1 MTVVALTNVAGQAR
15 SEPIL
20 LVGRRRR
27 LSTIVARHRPVGRR
41 ILVSVHRNAIGEA
54 SLVPSDA
61 TVRLRA
67 AWSRTLVGPRDVVVI
82 TILPLGGGSSSGGG
96 SKSPLGIGL
105 AIASIAL
112 IAIAPYAAPALA
124 GAAVFGAGV
133 GATTGTLATAI
144 QVGMVVGGVA
154 LGAAAQLANGAGAKT
169 KNRTLYS
176 VNGGGNVPREGAR
189 KPLLYGRC
197 WSTPPLSQRD
207 FFRYEGD
214 TMVLTKRMTLGLG
227 RFKIHAIKAGGAT
240 FWTEGAGLEGA
251 FNVAGNAVEFPYETA
266 SQLAVGDAVSSGDV
280 AGQELPRPGGNPA
293 VTPWFRLAPQ
303 GVSVDQALLSWS
315 YQSVSRTSSSGRQAA
330 GYAGVV
336 FMARRIDPVTG
347 AAMGA
352 PFELLR
358 DAIGP
363 VLSPAT
369 ALRYSRTV
377 RLPARGAYEVY
388 GQNLYPD
395 AAFAENK
402 ASWDELVGL
411 IDDVR
416 IRPAT
421 TEIVIQVRAGPGLN
435 FAAFSDVS
443 VLATR
448 ILPVWNG
455 STWTEEPTRKAVWAA
470 ADLVR
475 NEYGLDQPDGFDLAR
490 ALHYIDELK
499 ADDTFDGALPEVSSY
514 WETAGIVLLPMRADP
529 VKVGVVHSFVRDES
543 RDEPRHVL
551 TRRQIV
557 RDSGGASFQLLG
569 EGGDVIVEFDR
580 DGDPKRPDEARYSYG
595 TPSRTP
601 RRYKVPGITDGDHA
615 YRHAKWLALV
625 SVFRGASRTVVTEW
639 DGRLVYPGDHVLSDL
654 WFLKGPVVYG
664 VAGAVGRVLTLD
676 CDANLSSEWGF
687 GSIRTRFGREW
698 GILRMRGL
706 GARRVELHPDDV
718 ASAEARA
725 IQTVDG
731 PIRLTLADVLARD
744 TQDPTT
750 LVVGELEEL
759 QETYVVRAALPTDA
773 DHVRIEMLQD
783 DRRIWELLG
792 EEVRGPVPV
801 NPDALAE
808 PLLPNIKT
816 LRGRCERIETGIEVV
831 WSIAP
836 PRGARSY
843 DVWLSYDGDVT
854 RERLSS
860 GTAREGRAPIRQ
872 SEAVVTL
879 IAVAYGSTGLAG
891 REAETTFTTVAPIV
905 RGDVVDISTLKPIPY
920 DKLGLDAQTKIEAAQ
935 ADADA
940 AQAAADAAGQA
951 AQAAV
956 IDARNRLDAVR
967 RSLAIDPAQRAGF
980 IDPLWGDFRQ
990 SFAILNDVVLRM
1002 QADVAVL
1009 RDTQAAAGIEVLSGE
1024 GRVRIAAVSQ
1034 LQTEVGERLTSLS
1047 FTVDALRGQ
1056 IELYGSVQA
1065 GDLTGLINAINLVRV
1080 NLDAA
1085 NAKITSLATAAQFD
1099 GLSARLGSAEQVINA
1114 NTAAIEQKASLA
1126 VVTEQGTVLKQA
1138 VTRLD
1143 AAEGSIRTVVTAAGT
1158 ARVDGAVLPGL
1169 LSQLADSLGQQ
1180 LGAIQENIARTETN
1194 NAANFDDAG
1203 RAVAE
1208 VSTRLLALQGDAAAQ
1223 FASITRA
1230 VAGNGEA
1237 LVQSQTLLSAQIG
1250 KVTADLTAE
1259 VQARATADAAV
1270 TIRIDGAV
1278 ARLGSAEAR
1287 ITTEEQTRASQTGAL
1302 SSRLVSLE
1310 ARTGTNEAS
1319 ITGLGKTV
1327 TDNQSAAAS
1336 QFQGINTRFGAVE
1349 GKVAASEA
1357 NIQRLSDA
1365 YADGEGANARAI
1377 ETLRAEVNFNIGN
1390 INAFLTDERS
1400 ARVSGDGA
1408 LTTRLQTLEANTNND
1423 RAFSVA
1429 EQQARISADGV
1440 LTRDL
1445 QALVAQTNTDRAFV
1459 VQERESR
1466 LSFETA
1472 TASNMSEVFARTD
1485 AGTAAGRIKF
1495 EAISANGA
1503 PGVIA
1508 RYSIQ
1513 LSTERNGVY
1522 RNSGLFMDISAD
1534 GSSRVVIDANLFAI
1548 TANGGLSYPFTF
1560 DGQTLRVPNLILTSG
1575 QASTPLRADIGSY
1588 TLVAGPGTLNNAI
1601 DANLNFVFRV
1611 NNPDF
1616 PSILNLFGK
1625 VTVSGPNTSL
1635 LGMRILIDDEMAGF
1649 IQFNGNSDRF
1659 AGGTNPQAQFFGQ
1672 CVRYLP
1678 AGDRRVRIQYSY
1690 TSTDGGGRVQ
1700 IDELHIAGFTPRA

>member
-15 SEPIL
+15 GEPIR

-61 TVRLRA
+61 TVRLQA

-82 TILPLGGGSSSGGG
+82 TILPLGGGGSSSGG

-176 VNGGGNVPREGAR
+176 VSGGGNVPREGAR

-315 YQSVSRTSSSGRQAA
+315 YQSVSRTSSAGRQAA

-455 STWTEEPTRKAVWAA
+455 SSWTEEPTRKAVWAA

-475 NEYGLDQPDGFDLAR
+475 NEYGLDQPEGFDLAR
-490 ALHYIDELK
+490 ALHYIGELK

-514 WETAGIVLLPMRADP
+514 WEAAGIVLLPMRADP

-601 RRYKVPGITDGDHA
+601 RRYKVPGIIDGDHA

-664 VAGAVGRVLTLD
+664 VAGAVGRILTLD

-706 GARRVELHPDDV
+706 GARRVELHADDV

-860 GTAREGRAPIRQ
+860 GTAIEGRAPIRQ

-891 REAETTFTTVAPIV
+891 REAETTFTTVAPVV
-905 RGDVVDISTLKPIPY
+905 RGDVVDISTLAPIPY
-920 DKLGLDAQTKIEAAQ
+920 EKLDTGARAKIEAAQ
-935 ADADA
+935 KTADDA
-940 AQAAADAAGQA
+940 RKEAQSAFVDAVGRVDGLVRALAADPSLRTGF
-951 AQAAV
+951 V
-956 IDARNRLDAVR
+956 NSIIGDVR
-967 RSLAIDPAQRAGF
+967 RDVSSLAEGV
-980 IDPLWGDFRQ
+980 FR
-990 SFAILNDVVLRM
+990 LLT
-1002 QADVAVL
+1002 DVATL
-1009 RDTQAAAGIEVLSGE
+1009 RDNQAAAGIEVLPDE
-1024 GRVRIAAVSQ
+1024 GRVRIAAVAK
-1034 LQTEVGERLTSLS
+1034 LENEVGQQFASVSLT
-1047 FTVDALRGQ
+1047 VNALKGQ
-1056 IELYGSVQA
+1056 IEAYGAVQ
-1065 GDLTGLINAINLVRV
+1065 GKDVSGLVDYINVVSQR
-1080 NLDAA
+1080 LDAVA
-1085 NAKITSLATAAQFD
+1085 GTVSTLATTAQFNAL
-1099 GLSARLGSAEQVINA
+1099 GSRVSTAETTLSAQA
-1114 NTAAIEQKASLA
+1114 AAIESRATVA
-1126 VVTEQGTVLKQA
+1126 TVTAQGTQLQQA
-1138 VTRLD
+1138 VDRVS
-1143 AAEGSIRTVVTAAGT
+1143 AVEGRISSVVSAAGT
-1158 ARVDGAVLPGL
+1158 SLVNNALLPGL
-1169 LSQLADSLGQQ
+1169 IIQLLDYMGEQNGTIFETLSRA
-1180 LGAIQENIARTETN
+1180 ETAT
-1194 NAANFDDAG
+1194 AANFDQAG

-1208 VSTRLLALQGDAAAQ
+1208 VSTRLLAYQDDAAAQ
-1223 FASITRA
+1223 FVSVTRA
-1230 VAGNGEA
+1230 IAGNGEA
-1237 LVQSQTLLSAQIG
+1237 LVQSQTLLSTQIG
-1250 KVTADLTAE
+1250 KVAADITSEIQVRSA
-1259 VQARATADAAV
+1259 ADAAQ
-1270 TIRIDGAV
+1270 TIRTDGALS
-1278 ARLGSAEAR
+1278 RLGTAEAR
-1287 ITTEEQTRASQTGAL
+1287 LVTEEQTRAAADSAATTRIDGAV
-1302 SSRLVSLE
+1302 SRIGTAE
-1310 ARTGTNEAS
+1310 AGLIS
-1319 ITGLGKTV
+1319 LGKTIAD
-1327 TDNQSAAAS
+1327 TQSATAT
-1336 QFQGINTRFGAVE
+1336 QFQGINVRFGTVE
-1349 GKVAASEA
+1349 GRAGALEGRAGTIEA
-1357 NIQRLSDA
+1357 NVSTLSKA
-1365 YADGEGANARAI
+1365 YADG
-1377 ETLRAEVNFNIGN
+1377 
-1390 INAFLTDERS
+1390 DS
-1400 ARVSGDGA
+1400 ALAQRIDSLVV
-1408 LTTRLQTLEANTNND
+1408 QTNSD
-1423 RAFSVA
+1423 RAYFLG
-1429 EQQARISADGV
+1429 EQQARINADGA
-1440 LTRDL
+1440 LGTRIDGL
-1445 QALVAQTNTDRAFV
+1445 GARVGGVEAGVNSV
-1459 VQERESR
+1459 
-1466 LSFETA
+1466 A
-1472 TASNMSEVFARTD
+1472 TAQANQTSAQAGVNNELYARSD
-1485 AGTAAGRIKF
+1485 AGTAFGRIKF
-1495 EAISANGA
+1495 EAVSA
-1503 PGVIA
+1503 PGGVTA
-1508 RYSIQ
+1508 RFGIQ
-1513 LSTERNGVY
+1513 LSTERGGQFANAGF
-1522 RNSGLFMDISAD
+1522 FMDILPD
-1534 GSSRVVIDANLFAI
+1534 GQRRTVLDANLIAF
-1548 TANGGLSYPFTF
+1548 TANGGLTYPFLF
-1560 DGQTLRVPNLILTSG
+1560 DGQTLYVPNLVLTSG
-1575 QASTPLRADIGSY
+1575 QASTPLRSDIGSY

-1611 NNPDF
+1611 TNPDF

-1690 TSTDGGGRVQ
+1690 TSTDVGGRVQ